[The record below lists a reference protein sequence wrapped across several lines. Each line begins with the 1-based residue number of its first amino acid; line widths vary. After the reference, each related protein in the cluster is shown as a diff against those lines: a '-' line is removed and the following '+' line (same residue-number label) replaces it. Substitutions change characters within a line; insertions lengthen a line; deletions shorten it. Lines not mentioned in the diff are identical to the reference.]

1 MQLEEDRELK
11 SLTLA
16 INTLNVREI
25 AMEYWFKK
33 GGDVPV
39 VDCFNKA
46 LEINQQI
53 GRKEGMA
60 LQYTNLGELE
70 ESRSN
75 PSAARSYYEK
85 ALDLWKTL
93 GNPGEVAALEARLT
107 ALDD

>member
-46 LEINQQI
+46 LEINH
-53 GRKEGMA
+53 A
-60 LQYTNLGELE
+60 TNQTEM
-70 ESRSN
+70 SRFLS
-75 PSAARSYYEK
+75 
-85 ALDLWKTL
+85 T
-93 GNPGEVAALEARLT
+93 
-107 ALDD
+107 